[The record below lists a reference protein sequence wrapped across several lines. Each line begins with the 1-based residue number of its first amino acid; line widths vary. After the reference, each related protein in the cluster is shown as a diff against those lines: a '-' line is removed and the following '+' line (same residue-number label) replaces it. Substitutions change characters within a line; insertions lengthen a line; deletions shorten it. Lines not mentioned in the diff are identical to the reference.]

1 MRATKT
7 QSTEGDIMNVSEAAK
22 YLRVSESIIRRL
34 VKQARIPYFKIEG
47 RYLFYK
53 LKLVE
58 WIGTL
63 TIQPSCPANSSQA
76 EQLADEIWEKKE
88 GKS

>member
-1 MRATKT
+1 VKATKT

-34 VKQARIPYFKIEG
+34 VKQTRIPYFKIEG

-53 LKLVE
+53 LKYWKVR
-58 WIGTL
+58 
-63 TIQPSCPANSSQA
+63 
-76 EQLADEIWEKKE
+76 
-88 GKS
+88 